1 MSNITL
7 KTKKRKRSTKTS
19 TSRNKLVYEIE
30 TKKENRKY
38 KFQVLEHYNGN
49 TQIVSRF
56 DFKDQAKEFAEF
68 HNKNQVWLVNGGIPK
83 HLCII

>member
-19 TSRNKLVYEIE
+19 ISRNKLVYEIE

-49 TQIVSRF
+49 TKIVNRF
-56 DFKDQAKEFAEF
+56 DFKDQAKEWADF

-83 HLCII
+83 HLCIS

>member
-7 KTKKRKRSTKTS
+7 KTKKRERSTKTS
-19 TSRNKLVYEIE
+19 ISRNKLVYEVE
-30 TKKENRKY
+30 TKKQNRKY
-38 KFQVLEHYNGN
+38 NFQVLEHYNDN
-49 TQIVSRF
+49 TQIVNRF

-83 HLCII
+83 YLCIT

>member
-1 MSNITL
+1 MSNITR

-19 TSRNKLVYEIE
+19 ISRNKLVYEIE

-49 TQIVSRF
+49 TQVVNRF
-56 DFKDQAKEFAEF
+56 DFKDQAKEFCDF

-83 HLCII
+83 HLCIT

>member
-1 MSNITL
+1 MSNTTR
-7 KTKKRKRSTKTS
+7 KTKKRKKSTKTL
-19 TSRNKLVYEIE
+19 TSRNKLVYEVE
-30 TKKENRKY
+30 TKKEKRKY

-68 HNKNQVWLVNGGIPK
+68 HNKNQIWLVNGGIPQF
-83 HLCII
+83 LLD

>member
-1 MSNITL
+1 MSNTIR

-19 TSRNKLVYEIE
+19 ISRNKLVYEIE

-38 KFQVLEHYNGN
+38 KFQVLEHYKGN
-49 TQIVSRF
+49 TQIVKVT
-56 DFKDQAKEFAEF
+56 DFKDQAQEFCDF

-83 HLCII
+83 HLCIT